1 MNSSSNTTNSNHLIP
16 PPLGATRGDSTWS
29 IFDWLF
35 SLLPNSMKQEL
46 RNRVPATDFSELSA
60 IDVLHFQYNIVV
72 LLIGVT
78 AIIVRAYKNAPRY
91 AQKSSARPIGLRPL
105 LNFIGRRDFYW
116 RPLF

>member
-16 PPLGATRGDSTWS
+16 PPLGATRGDSPWS

-116 RPLF
+116 RALF